1 MHEFIR
7 LFPPFTPFTFPVQKI
22 PPFLKK
28 LTPVGIYPWKNRKSE
43 SSREGGELSKKR
55 KALIKLTGLEKAEG
69 IDKADGT
76 QQKRKALIRLTGL

>member
-7 LFPPFTPFTFPVQKI
+7 LFPPFTPFTFLVQKI

-43 SSREGGELSKKR
+43 SSREGGELSKKA
-55 KALIKLTGLEKAEG
+55 KSF
-69 IDKADGT
+69 DKADGT
-76 QQKRKALIRLTGL
+76 RKGEKLR